1 MSVSGSMA
9 ADLPPIDDDA
19 MGTNGNGRSLDALLD
34 VSLPVV
40 VEMGRTQMT
49 VQEVLQL
56 GPGSIVEIDRAVG
69 EPVDIYVGDRRFAQ
83 GEVVVVGEEY
93 GVRVTRVLPAADPHT
108 TQ

>member
-1 MSVSGSMA
+1 MSVSGSIGA
-9 ADLPPIDDDA
+9 ADMPPIDDDA
-19 MGTNGNGRSLDALLD
+19 MAGNGRSLDALLD

-56 GPGSIVEIDRAVG
+56 GPGSIVEIERAVG

-83 GEVVVVGEEY
+83 GEIVVVGEEY
-93 GVRVTRVLPAADPHT
+93 GVRVTRVLPAADANPAS
-108 TQ
+108 

>member
-9 ADLPPIDDDA
+9 ADLPPIDDGA
-19 MGTNGNGRSLDALLD
+19 LAANSGSRSLDALLD

-56 GPGSIVEIDRAVG
+56 GPGSIVEIDRTVG

-93 GVRVTRVLPAADPHT
+93 GVRITRVLPVPDSNST
-108 TQ
+108 S